1 MGIYTYNSSTGLTA
15 IHPCRD
21 SAYLW
26 PRLHLVG
33 RNGDKYYWPNT
44 TGRIATDMI
53 PVGTRIVPTGNVPGL
68 YTASGTFGGC
78 VDGCA
83 YGVTFLSGT
92 TVRRQPATTTN
103 PYGLVPTGSI
113 SYALPLYSTAA
124 MSWYSH
130 DQSRYGSDG
139 TCTYSFTGHKFG
151 SDTTYTPVTKITSST
166 SSRISVTA
174 LAIVYVGSRGLPGG
188 VYPGVY
194 VYEWSSSASDIARHT
209 LLPQFGVGDVSST
222 LPYGRVAVYSG
233 SFKVDSGGYVSRP
246 VLQLEIGNEYDI
258 KTQADIISCN
268 YILCANSVS

>member
-1 MGIYTYNSSTGLTA
+1 MSIYTYNSSTGLTD
-15 IHPCRD
+15 IYPCNN
-21 SAYLW
+21 SEPW
-26 PRLHLVG
+26 PRLYLVG
-33 RNGDKYYWPNT
+33 RNGDKYYWPDT

-53 PVGTRIVPTGNVPGL
+53 PADNRIVPTDNVPGL
-68 YTASGTFGGC
+68 YTVSGKFEGC

-92 TVRRQPATTTN
+92 TVSVQPSTTTN
-103 PYGLVPTGSI
+103 PYGLIPTDSS
-113 SYALPLYSTAA
+113 SYALPLYNTAV

-139 TCTYSFTGHKFG
+139 TCTYSFTGLKFG

-166 SSRISVTA
+166 SSRISVSA
-174 LAIVYVGSRGLPGG
+174 FAIVYVGTRGLPGG
-188 VYPGVY
+188 AYPGVD
-194 VYEWSSSASDIARHT
+194 VYEWSSSASNIAMHT
-209 LLPQFGVGDVSST
+209 LLPQFGVGGVSSA
-222 LPYGRVAVYSG
+222 LPYGRVAVYGG

-246 VLQLEIGNEYDI
+246 VLRLEIGNEYDI

>member
-1 MGIYTYNSSTGLTA
+1 MGIYKYNSSTGLTS
-15 IHPCRD
+15 IYPCNN
-21 SAYLW
+21 SGTW
-26 PRLHLVG
+26 PRLYLVG
-33 RNGDKYYWPNT
+33 RNGDKYYWPDT

-53 PVGTRIVPTGNVPGL
+53 PAGDRIVPTDNVPGL
-68 YTASGTFGGC
+68 YTVSGTFEGC

-92 TVRRQPATTTN
+92 TVSVQPSTTTN
-103 PYGLVPTGSI
+103 PYGLVPTDSS
-113 SYALPLYSTAA
+113 SYALPLYNTAA

-139 TCTYSFTGHKFG
+139 TCTYSFTGLKFG

-166 SSRISVTA
+166 SSRISVSA
-174 LAIVYVGSRGLPGG
+174 FAIVYVGTRGLPGG
-188 VYPGVY
+188 AYPGVD
-194 VYEWSSSASDIARHT
+194 VYEWSSPASNIAMHT
-209 LLPQFGVGDVSST
+209 LLPQFGVGGVSSA
-222 LPYGRVAVYSG
+222 LPYGRVAVYGG

-246 VLQLEIGNEYDI
+246 VLRLEIGNEYDI